1 VSQEKLDGEW
11 VCFRSPHSGTI
22 YRCNG
27 ILLESKDGDRWL
39 PCEYTLADM
48 GIEFHATY
56 EQAKSTQSV
65 DRISEER
72 DLLRKALE
80 DLLKEAIQPGDLR
93 LAYVAASGQAITE
106 TDNAH
111 VERYGIALKAAIE
124 ALTKSERGEKE

>member
-80 DLLKEAIQPGDLR
+80 GAVWSLEKLLEGSSEETVCGWVACVADLK
-93 LAYVAASGQAITE
+93 QARE
-106 TDNAH
+106 
-111 VERYGIALKAAIE
+111 VL